1 MRSFYQD
8 TEKRFMVPELF
19 SKEARDV
26 AKRIRSRGRLQSSQ
40 FRNYFQQLRALESR
54 YLADQQESQE
64 TAWHRLQPQLHLF
77 KAKLAYG
84 ARKEGPLAQATE
96 FRDFME
102 ETIDSIKDGK
112 DFEAAMLFVE
122 AVLAYYYALE
132 TEQAKNNQRNRQ
144 HGRNRR

>member
-26 AKRIRSRGRLQSSQ
+26 AERIRGLQSSQ

-64 TAWHRLQPQLHLF
+64 NAWRRLQPQLHLF

-84 ARKEGPLAQATE
+84 ARKEGPLAQAPE
-96 FRDFME
+96 FREFME

-132 TEQAKNNQRNRQ
+132 QAKNNQRNRQ

>member
-26 AKRIRSRGRLQSSQ
+26 AKRIRGLQSSQ

-84 ARKEGPLAQATE
+84 ARKEGPLAQAPE
-96 FRDFME
+96 FREFME

-132 TEQAKNNQRNRQ
+132 QAKNNQRNRQ